1 MTLLA
6 LTEAAAIARSV
17 ARARGDT
24 LDGNQEF
31 VGQGLAN
38 LAGSFFSA
46 YPASGSFNRSGVNVA
61 SGARSP
67 LSAVAAALFLVML
80 LAFVGPLAKYLPLAV
95 ISGLLMVVAWGLI
108 DRREIAHLWHQGR
121 QERVPMTVTL
131 VATVTLSLEWAILLG
146 ITIAM
151 LVRAW
156 ARRGAG

>member
-1 MTLLA
+1 
-6 LTEAAAIARSV
+6 
-17 ARARGDT
+17 
-24 LDGNQEF
+24 
-31 VGQGLAN
+31 
-38 LAGSFFSA
+38 
-46 YPASGSFNRSGVNVA
+46 
-61 SGARSP
+61 
-67 LSAVAAALFLVML
+67 ML

>member
-1 MTLLA
+1 
-6 LTEAAAIARSV
+6 
-17 ARARGDT
+17 
-24 LDGNQEF
+24 
-31 VGQGLAN
+31 
-38 LAGSFFSA
+38 
-46 YPASGSFNRSGVNVA
+46 
-61 SGARSP
+61 
-67 LSAVAAALFLVML
+67 VAAALFLILL

-108 DRREIAHLWHQGR
+108 DRREIAHLWHQGL

-156 ARRGAG
+156 ARRGSG